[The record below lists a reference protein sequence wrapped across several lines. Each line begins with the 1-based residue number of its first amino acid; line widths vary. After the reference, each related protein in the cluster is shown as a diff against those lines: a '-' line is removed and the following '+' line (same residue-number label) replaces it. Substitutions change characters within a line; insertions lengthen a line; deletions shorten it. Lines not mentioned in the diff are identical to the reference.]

1 LIADVHEDD
10 VDDYIALAVWVMTRK
25 LVKHWDWINV
35 PLEVEAE
42 VAASGLSWHD
52 KKVYDLSA

>member
-1 LIADVHEDD
+1 
-10 VDDYIALAVWVMTRK
+10 VWVMTRK

-52 KKVYDLSA
+52 KKVYDLSV

>member
-1 LIADVHEDD
+1 
-10 VDDYIALAVWVMTRK
+10 
-25 LVKHWDWINV
+25 
-35 PLEVEAE
+35 LEVEAE